1 MARVKK
7 NDLVVVLTG
16 KYAKTRGKVMSVDP
30 KHGKVCVEGVNVVKR
45 ATKPSQK
52 FPQGGLIEKTLPIH
66 ISNVMLVC
74 PKCNVPTRPV
84 MQVETEGSK
93 TKRYRACRKCNERF

>member
-1 MARVKK
+1 MPNVKK

-16 KYAKTRGKVMSVDP
+16 KYAKSRGKVLSVDP
-30 KHGKVCVEGVNVVKR
+30 KKGKVCVEGVNVVKR
-45 ATKPSQK
+45 AVKPSQK

-74 PKCNVPTRPV
+74 PKCGKPTRPMV
-84 MQVETEGSK
+84 QVEANGTK
-93 TKRYRACRKCNERF
+93 TVRYRACRRCSERF